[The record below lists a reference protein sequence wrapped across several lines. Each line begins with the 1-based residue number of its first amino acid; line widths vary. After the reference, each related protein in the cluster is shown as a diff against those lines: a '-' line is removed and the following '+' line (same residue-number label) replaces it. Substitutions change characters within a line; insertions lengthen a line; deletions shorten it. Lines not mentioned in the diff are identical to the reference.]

1 MAVRSMTGFGRGE
14 REEGGRVFS
23 VEIRC
28 VNNRYLD
35 VKLKLPR
42 GVQAFEER
50 IRKLV
55 GAVHQRGRVDL
66 QLTINGGGVRNQRV
80 LLNEELAS
88 SYYEAITRLSERFGL
103 GLELTPQQLASFPD
117 VMVREEEPEDI
128 EALWIPVEK
137 ALREA
142 LENCDVMRQ
151 QEGGALATDLFQRLD
166 HFADVV
172 SIIEERIPELVL
184 QRQSAL
190 QERLAKLLDSVAL
203 DQDRLAQEVAILA
216 DKTDVTEEIV
226 RLHSHMEQF
235 SSFLK
240 EDGAIG
246 RKLDFLIQEFL
257 REVNTTVSKIS
268 DAGIAQH
275 TVELKS
281 ELEKIRE
288 QVQNIE

>member
-1 MAVRSMTGFGRGE
+1 MTGFGRGE
-14 REEGGRVFS
+14 IEEGGRVFS

-66 QLTINGGGVRNQRV
+66 QLSINGGGARKQRV
-80 LLNEELAS
+80 LLNEELAA
-88 SYYEAITRLSERFGL
+88 SYSEALTRLSERFGL
-103 GLELTPQQLASFPD
+103 GLELTPQELASFPD

-137 ALREA
+137 ALQDA
-142 LENCDVMRQ
+142 LENCDAMRQ
-151 QEGGALATDLFQRLD
+151 QEGGALATDLLQRLE

-172 SIIEERIPELVL
+172 GIIEERIPELVL

-190 QERLAKLLDSVAL
+190 QERLAKLLDSVTL

-235 SSFLK
+235 SAFLK

-281 ELEKIRE
+281 ELEKMRE

>member
-14 REEGGRVFS
+14 IEEGGRVFS

-55 GAVHQRGRVDL
+55 GTVHQRGRVDL
-66 QLTINGGGVRNQRV
+66 QLSINGGGARKQRV
-80 LLNEELAS
+80 LLNEELAA
-88 SYYEAITRLSERFGL
+88 SYSEVLTRLSERFGL
-103 GLELTPQQLASFPD
+103 ALELTPQELASFPD

-137 ALREA
+137 ALQEA
-142 LENCDVMRQ
+142 LENCDAMRQ
-151 QEGGALATDLFQRLD
+151 QEGGALATDLLQRLD

-190 QERLAKLLDSVAL
+190 QERLAKLLDSVTL

-216 DKTDVTEEIV
+216 DKTDVTEEVV

-281 ELEKIRE
+281 ELEKMRE

>member
-1 MAVRSMTGFGRGE
+1 MTGFGRGE

-66 QLTINGGGVRNQRV
+66 QLTINGGGARNQRV

-88 SYYEAITRLSERFGL
+88 SYCEAIMRLSERFGL

-142 LENCDVMRQ
+142 LENCDAMRQ
-151 QEGGALATDLFQRLD
+151 QEGGALATDLSLRLD

-172 SIIEERIPELVL
+172 SIIEKRIPELVL

-190 QERLAKLLDSVAL
+190 QERLAKLLDSVVL

-281 ELEKIRE
+281 ELEKMRE

>member
-1 MAVRSMTGFGRGE
+1 MTGFGRGE
-14 REEGGRVFS
+14 IEEGGRVFS

-66 QLTINGGGVRNQRV
+66 QLSINGGGARKQRV
-80 LLNEELAS
+80 LLNEELAA
-88 SYYEAITRLSERFGL
+88 SYSEALTRLSERFGL
-103 GLELTPQQLASFPD
+103 GLELTPQELASFPD

-137 ALREA
+137 ALQEA
-142 LENCDVMRQ
+142 LENCDAMRQ
-151 QEGGALATDLFQRLD
+151 QEGGALATDLLQRLE

-172 SIIEERIPELVL
+172 GIIEERIPELVL

-190 QERLAKLLDSVAL
+190 QERLAKLLDSVTL

-235 SSFLK
+235 SAFLK

-281 ELEKIRE
+281 ELEKMRE

>member
-14 REEGGRVFS
+14 IEEGGRVFS

-66 QLTINGGGVRNQRV
+66 QLSINGGGARKQRV
-80 LLNEELAS
+80 LLNEELAA
-88 SYYEAITRLSERFGL
+88 SYSEALTRLSERFGL
-103 GLELTPQQLASFPD
+103 GLELTPQELASFPD

-137 ALREA
+137 ALQEA
-142 LENCDVMRQ
+142 LENCDAMRQ
-151 QEGGALATDLFQRLD
+151 QEGGALATDLLQRLE

-172 SIIEERIPELVL
+172 GIIEERIPELVL

-190 QERLAKLLDSVAL
+190 QERLAKLLDSVTL

-281 ELEKIRE
+281 ELEKMRE

>member
-14 REEGGRVFS
+14 IEEGGRVFS

-66 QLTINGGGVRNQRV
+66 QLSINGGGARKQRV
-80 LLNEELAS
+80 LLNEELAA
-88 SYYEAITRLSERFGL
+88 SYSEALTRLSERFGL
-103 GLELTPQQLASFPD
+103 GLELTPQELASFPD

-137 ALREA
+137 ALQEA
-142 LENCDVMRQ
+142 LENCDAMRQ
-151 QEGGALATDLFQRLD
+151 QEGGALATDLLQRLE

-172 SIIEERIPELVL
+172 GIIEERIPELVL

-190 QERLAKLLDSVAL
+190 QERLAKLLDSVTL

-235 SSFLK
+235 SAFLK

-281 ELEKIRE
+281 ELEKMRE